1 MENLSSKEVLP
12 LAPASS
18 FRLPKKNAQNKRLL
32 FQPLQELPENND
44 DHSTPIGGLPQN
56 TSQPFTQNFLLR
68 SFCFEATHRPG
79 LPFQD
84 LMTAHTIHQGLPID
98 LRITGVFGANK
109 KDKLDAPPT

>member
-1 MENLSSKEVLP
+1 
-12 LAPASS
+12 
-18 FRLPKKNAQNKRLL
+18 
-32 FQPLQELPENND
+32 
-44 DHSTPIGGLPQN
+44 
-56 TSQPFTQNFLLR
+56 LLR

-109 KDKLDAPPT
+109 KDKLDAPPTWSLLNCLPWTSMAFKPAFSSF